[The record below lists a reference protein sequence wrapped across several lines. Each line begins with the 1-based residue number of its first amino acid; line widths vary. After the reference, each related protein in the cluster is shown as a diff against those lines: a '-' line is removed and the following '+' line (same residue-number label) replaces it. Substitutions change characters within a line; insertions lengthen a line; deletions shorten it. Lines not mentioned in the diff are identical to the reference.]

1 MKTYGNQSKG
11 FTLLEVM
18 MVIAI
23 IGVLASIALPNYLA
37 YRQKAY
43 AAHCTANRHYI
54 EMIEREYFVNQDVAN
69 LKIDES
75 YKCPSGG
82 VYVWLVSDTNDPG
95 YPKVGCSIHLA
106 QIVSVP
112 KEKSLYS
119 NDFNDMDG
127 LNPLRGKWGLED
139 GKLVVEGRGEHRLA
153 FGDENWEDYELT
165 TNATLSEGQGYGI
178 YYRGDGEAKIT
189 SYCFQYDPGYGRG
202 AFLVRKVV
210 NGKEQGPFQ
219 RVEIPKD
226 FPVYNQSHKISIT
239 AQGDHYTIKVDG
251 QEIFDFNDDTFSS
264 GSAGFRSWGKSQVSF
279 ENVVV
284 SDI

>member
-18 MVIAI
+18 VVIAI
-23 IGVLASIALPNYLA
+23 MGVLASIALPNYLA

-112 KEKSLYS
+112 EPEPEPEPKPKKPKPEPK
-119 NDFNDMDG
+119 
-127 LNPLRGKWGLED
+127 NPKPE
-139 GKLVVEGRGEHRLA
+139 
-153 FGDENWEDYELT
+153 
-165 TNATLSEGQGYGI
+165 
-178 YYRGDGEAKIT
+178 
-189 SYCFQYDPGYGRG
+189 
-202 AFLVRKVV
+202 
-210 NGKEQGPFQ
+210 
-219 RVEIPKD
+219 PKN
-226 FPVYNQSHKISIT
+226 PKP
-239 AQGDHYTIKVDG
+239 KP
-251 QEIFDFNDDTFSS
+251 
-264 GSAGFRSWGKSQVSF
+264 KK
-279 ENVVV
+279 
-284 SDI
+284 